1 MFANAAFLNSMQL
14 RRLVIENFRGIT
26 QLDLKIG
33 DTTVLIGENN
43 TGKTAIL
50 DALRFALRSVRT
62 RRGCAFDE
70 YDFHLPSA
78 NAEPSD
84 APAISIQLTFK
95 EDQPHTWDD
104 SQVAK
109 LNRANVLQVDNEGCS
124 LVILKV
130 GARYDSASQDFIQE
144 WEFQNPQGAALTGIR
159 DTSLAV
165 FHSEVSYFY
174 LSAMRDASKEFDA
187 RGPFW
192 KPFLKESQLSPEKRA
207 EIETKL
213 SEVNDLIISSH
224 TSFSKVVSRLK
235 EVRDVVSVA
244 NGGSE
249 IVSIDAVPSRLFD
262 MLSKTAVTL
271 NTTTGAKIPVGRH
284 GEGTQ
289 SLAVL
294 TLFNAY
300 LQVWSK
306 GDPVVALEEP
316 EAHLHPSAIRA
327 LWQLI
332 EKIPGQKIIST
343 HSGDLLSEV
352 PPEAVVRLARV
363 QGSLGAWPIS
373 AVTLNDKQTRQFNFH
388 IRHARGEL
396 LFARCWLLGEGESEV
411 TLLPE
416 VARILGFN
424 LERAGVRCIQFRQA
438 DIGLFLAV
446 ADGLGIQWVVLTD
459 NDRQG
464 KQTVQKVRA
473 ALNGRQER
481 SVLHIMPE
489 DDLEEHLCKNGYDDI
504 YENLLDNNTPQQVTV
519 PKTDPDYW
527 KKVTKAV
534 KAHKIEAIQ
543 SVLNEMRGG
552 RPIPQLLQ
560 KAVFTATDLAKL

>member
-1 MFANAAFLNSMQL
+1 MQL
-14 RRLVIENFRGIT
+14 RRLEIQNFRGIT
-26 QLDLKIG
+26 NLNLAID

-50 DALRFALRSVRT
+50 DALRFALRNIKT

-70 YDFHLPSA
+70 YDFHLPASSS
-78 NAEPSD
+78 EPSD
-84 APAISIQLTFK
+84 APAISIRATFK
-95 EDQPHTWDD
+95 EDQPGDWDD
-104 SQVAK
+104 QQVAK
-109 LNRANVLQVDNEGCS
+109 LNRAKILQIDNAGCS

-130 GARYDSASQDFIQE
+130 GARFDVTSQDFVQD
-144 WEFQNPQGAALTGIR
+144 WEFQNPDGEALTGLS
-159 DTSLAV
+159 DTSLAI

-174 LSAMRDASKEFDA
+174 LSALRDASKQFDA

-192 KPFLKESQLSPEKRA
+192 RPFLKESQLTPEKRT

-213 SEVNDLIISSH
+213 SEVNELIISSH
-224 TSFSKVVSRLK
+224 TSFSQVVTRLK

-244 NGGSE
+244 NGGKE
-249 IVSIDAVPSRLFD
+249 IVSVDAVPGRLFD
-262 MLSKTAVTL
+262 MLSKAAVNL

-300 LQVWSK
+300 LQAWNK

-343 HSGDLLSEV
+343 HSGDLLAEV
-352 PPEAVVRLARV
+352 PASSVVRLARV
-363 QGSLGAWPIS
+363 QGSLRSWPVS
-373 AVTLNDKQTRQFNFH
+373 EVTLTDKQTRQFNFH

-396 LFARCWLLGEGESEV
+396 LFAKGWLLGEGESEV

-438 DIGLFLAV
+438 DIGLFLSV
-446 ADGLGIQWVVLTD
+446 ADRLGIPWVTLTD

-464 KQTVQKVRA
+464 QETVAKVQRS
-473 ALNGRQER
+473 LNGRPEKR
-481 SVLHIMPE
+481 MLHIMPE
-489 DDLEEHLCKNGYDDI
+489 DDLEQHLCANGFGDI
-504 YENLLDNNTPQQVTV
+504 YESLLTADTRQQVTV
-519 PKTDPDYW
+519 PDTDPSYW
-527 KKVTKAV
+527 KQVTKAV
-534 KAHKIEAIQ
+534 KKHKIVGIQ
-543 SVLNEMRGG
+543 NVLTAMKAG
-552 RPIPQLLQ
+552 RPVPRLLK
-560 KAVFTATDLAKL
+560 KAVVSAANLAKSR